1 MKKMLFF
8 AGIAVVL
15 VALTMLGTSCQKEVN
30 RPDMPEIIMSYER
43 TVDGEVI
50 TERQAVANGQVVFL
64 PDSTLNAAFW
74 TNPLTSVTWTLSGPQ
89 TGEWVSDQLTIQFM
103 YTGTYTLAISS
114 FGVDWSITI
123 IVGGDPTASQVGTRF
138 VGSTFD
144 GTMFHYTF
152 RINRPIYVLDTDVL
166 FRITELGDDVNAEY
180 LPYLDGVSF
189 VGTDSI
195 DITFAYPPSG
205 NESLNVKF
213 IAGRMEGTDPVWFNA
228 DPDDPYKCQD
238 APPALDDILQANLKN
253 GLALP
258 PGQTFTVPAGA
269 STSSADYG
277 EDLPVV
283 LMSVNP
289 GTGLLHLWFFTLS
302 ENPVFRYKTDD
313 DELDFTEMTPT
324 SAGSGYWHVALPLA
338 PANGYYTFDFGTG
351 TGLGFIQ
358 DQFVPTSTLY
368 YIPTST
374 LKLYL

>member
-50 TERQAVANGQVVFL
+50 TERQAVANGQVIFL

-103 YTGTYTLAISS
+103 YTGTYTLAITS
-114 FGVDWSITI
+114 FGVNWNITI

-144 GTMFHYTF
+144 GSLFHYTF

-166 FRITELGDDVNAEY
+166 FRITELGDDVDATY
-180 LPYLDGVSF
+180 LPQLDGVSF

-213 IAGRMEGTDPVWFNA
+213 IAGRIEGTDPIWFNA

-258 PGQTFTVPAGA
+258 PGQTFTVPAGV
-269 STSSADYG
+269 SNSSADYG

-302 ENPVFRYKTDD
+302 ENPTFRYKTEDAD
-313 DELDFTEMTPT
+313 LSFSEIAPT
-324 SAGSGYWHVALPLA
+324 SAGSGYWHVSLPLA

-351 TGLGFIQ
+351 TGLGFVQ

-374 LKLYL
+374 LKLHL

>member
-1 MKKMLFF
+1 MKKTLFF
-8 AGIAVVL
+8 AVIAVL
-15 VALTMLGTSCQKEVN
+15 LGALAMLGTSCQKEVN
-30 RPDMPEIIMSYER
+30 RPDMPEIIMSYEK

-103 YTGTYTLAISS
+103 HTGTYTLAITS
-114 FGVDWSITI
+114 FGVNWSITI

-144 GTMFHYTF
+144 GSLFHYTF

-166 FRITELGDDVNAEY
+166 FRITELGDDVDATY
-180 LPYLDGVSF
+180 LPQLDGVSF

-213 IAGRMEGTDPVWFNA
+213 IAGRMEGTDPIWFNA

-238 APPALDDILQANLKN
+238 APPAFTDILQANLKN

-258 PGQTFTVPAGA
+258 PGQTFAVPAGV
-269 STSSADYG
+269 SNSSADYG

-289 GTGLLHLWFFTLS
+289 GTELLHLWFFTLS
-302 ENPVFRYKTDD
+302 ENPTFRYKTDD
-313 DELDFTEMTPT
+313 TELTFSEITPA

-351 TGLGFIQ
+351 TGLGFVQ

-374 LKLYL
+374 LKLHL